1 MLWENLG
8 RAWERAAMALSP
20 LCSHL
25 LDSLVSP
32 LGQPVT
38 AGSRFLPTSALKPCG
53 CVDAHP
59 SCGWPH
65 SHAVLLLPGYQPL
78 SFRSC
83 SYRGL
88 DTKTQPFSPFP
99 HAKPTGALGQCASP
113 LWAHRVTQGTS
124 NLSTSGAHRGCQG
137 QSVCP
142 HEVMSEDPLNCNSF
156 TPRSFTPA
164 WGGHKP
170 ASTSTPQLSFLQL
183 LAGAGPSAS
192 PGAAQVLPRVCALPP
207 PGTASR
213 PAGGTYLHA
222 LCVFLSERR
231 GGR

>member
-1 MLWENLG
+1 
-8 RAWERAAMALSP
+8 MALSP

-38 AGSRFLPTSALKPCG
+38 SGSRFLPASALKPSG
-53 CVDAHP
+53 CMDAHP

-78 SFRSC
+78 FFRSC
-83 SYRGL
+83 SYRSL

-99 HAKPTGALGQCASP
+99 HAKPAGALGQCASP
-113 LWAHRVTQGTS
+113 LWVHRPHRVTRGTS
-124 NLSTSGAHRGCQG
+124 NLPGCIVNFWCSQG
-137 QSVCP
+137 LAGSVCLSPRGATALHQGASPQPGVGTNQHQPAP
-142 HEVMSEDPLNCNSF
+142 HNFPSSSF
-156 TPRSFTPA
+156 WRV
-164 WGGHKP
+164 
-170 ASTSTPQLSFLQL
+170 QE
-183 LAGAGPSAS
+183 S
-192 PGAAQVLPRVCALPP
+192 PGAAQALPRVCSLPP

>member
-1 MLWENLG
+1 
-8 RAWERAAMALSP
+8 MALIP
-20 LCSHL
+20 LRSRL

-32 LGQPVT
+32 HGQPGT
-38 AGSRFLPTSALKPCG
+38 GGSRFLPKSALKPCG
-53 CVDAHP
+53 CMVTHP
-59 SCGWPH
+59 SCGWPP
-65 SHAVLLLPGYQPL
+65 SHVVPFLPGHQPL
-78 SFRSC
+78 FFRSC

-88 DTKTQPFSPFP
+88 DTKPQSFSPFP
-99 HAKPTGALGQCASP
+99 HAQSAGALGQCASP
-113 LWAHRVTQGTS
+113 SWTLRPHRATRGTS
-124 NLSTSGAHRGCQG
+124 NLPGCIVSLWCSQG
-137 QSVCP
+137 LAGPVCP
-142 HEVMSEDPLNCNSF
+142 QEMVSGHPLNCSSF

-164 WGGHKP
+164 EEGTNQHQP
-170 ASTSTPQLSFLQL
+170 ALGPPLQFSFLQL

-192 PGAAQVLPRVCALPP
+192 PGAAKVLPRFSTLPP